1 METMIAMLYS
11 EGVRTNRITL
21 EHLAVVMSGKPARIF
36 GLYPRRG
43 AIAAGADADLCIL
56 DPAQTRTVAA
66 STEHS
71 AGDFDVFEGWEVTG
85 WPVTTALRGQ
95 VVYADGAGDLRTGP
109 RPAGKR
115 QCLYRPARASRSGSR
130 PMTPRLS
137 ALEWKSLRLNAA
149 PARAL
154 ASSLA

>member
-21 EHLAVVMSGKPARIF
+21 ERLAVVMSGKPARIF

-56 DPAQTRTVAA
+56 DPAQTRSVTA

-95 VVYADGAGDLRTGP
+95 VVYADGRVTSEPGHGQLVKGSASTDRPGP
-109 RPAGKR
+109 R
-115 QCLYRPARASRSGSR
+115 
-130 PMTPRLS
+130 
-137 ALEWKSLRLNAA
+137 AA
-149 PARAL
+149 DPGP
-154 ASSLA
+154 